1 MFRFQCCSSPWC
13 SFKTPS
19 PNCKRMTD
27 HWNLGLGFFVAPR
40 KKWRKCQFNG
50 YMPVKEK
57 TIVLSLLGMSL
68 KWTSSKLMFKRTPV
82 SVRTLPGSLQDD
94 RFVNRILPFIH
105 LFFFE
110 VHVKPTQKNMKSI
123 VFISSSK
130 YFLKGFFCLFS
141 SPAVSVK
148 CIILSFPDLLL
159 SIHNHPPIYWNSQ
172 GSKRVPGATVAG
184 SGARN
189 SRNDTRQRIAAV
201 PIEDP
206 RQPSWRKEP
215 VIHGEVIHPRSLT

>member
-13 SFKTPS
+13 SFKLAS
-19 PNCKRMTD
+19 PNCKRMTH

-110 VHVKPTQKNMKSI
+110 VHVKPTQKHMKSI
-123 VFISSSK
+123 ARRIFWRAFFVCSAPPSVRE
-130 YFLKGFFCLFS
+130 FL
-141 SPAVSVK
+141 
-148 CIILSFPDLLL
+148 IILSFPDLLP

-172 GSKRVPGATVAG
+172 GSKHVPGANAAG

-189 SRNDTRQRIAAV
+189 SRNDMRQRIAAV

-206 RQPSWRKEP
+206 RQPFWGEEP